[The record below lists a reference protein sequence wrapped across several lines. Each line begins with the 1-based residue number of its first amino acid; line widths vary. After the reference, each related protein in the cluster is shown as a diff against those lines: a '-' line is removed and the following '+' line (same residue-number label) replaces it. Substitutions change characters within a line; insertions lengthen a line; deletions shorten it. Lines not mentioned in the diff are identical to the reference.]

1 MIVCDTSVWIE
12 YFRGHTPYVDQV
24 QSLRNEGGILG
35 LECIFGE
42 LLQGITSKRERKLI
56 FECWN
61 SIAQYHNDGLWLE
74 AGEFSAIHRL
84 ASRGIGLI
92 DSAIAVA
99 TLRSNS
105 RLWTLDKELA
115 SLLPRNHVYVL
126 NLGGGL

>member
-12 YFRGHTPYVDQV
+12 YFRGRPPYVDRI
-24 QSLRNEGGILG
+24 QSLRNEGRILG

-42 LLQGITSKRERKLI
+42 LLQGIISKKERKLI

-61 SIAQYHNDGLWLE
+61 SIAQYRDDGLWLL

-99 TLRSNS
+99 TLRSDS
-105 RLWTLDKELA
+105 RLWTLDKELL
-115 SLLPRNHVYVL
+115 SLMPRAHVF
-126 NLGGGL
+126 GES